1 MPCPLLQLRGGKS
14 LGIVF
19 RKVIKRT
26 MRMTQPAV
34 FCALF
39 LTLAAGDFA
48 PRANSA
54 AAAQSST
61 DVPSPAAIVKPRA
74 FVSLSPVPRGKEFQ
88 VAVVTEIAHGY
99 HMNSHHPTDQ
109 YLIATTL
116 TPKLPTGFELLDTL
130 YPAGRVEKFSFS
142 PDKGL
147 DVYSGSVTL
156 KLRLIA
162 HNDAPIGAVTFPVTL
177 RYQACNDTT
186 CLPPVKVP
194 VDVRVDV
201 AAAGTATHAAHPEI
215 FSTPA
220 KK

>member
-1 MPCPLLQLRGGKS
+1 MRT
-14 LGIVF
+14 
-19 RKVIKRT
+19 KRT
-26 MRMTQPAV
+26 IALCV
-34 FCALF
+34 FL
-39 LTLAAGDFA
+39 LTLAAGAFTLRQTA
-48 PRANSA
+48 TV
-54 AAAQSST
+54 AAQA
-61 DVPSPAAIVKPRA
+61 SPDIPNAATIVKPRV
-74 FVSLSPVPRGKEFQ
+74 FVSLAPVPRGTEFQ

-99 HMNSHHPTDQ
+99 HMNSHHPTDK
-109 YLIATTL
+109 YLIPTTL

-186 CLPPVKVP
+186 CLPPAKVP

-201 AAAGTATHAAHPEI
+201 AAAGAAAKATHPEI

-220 KK
+220 AK

>member
-1 MPCPLLQLRGGKS
+1 
-14 LGIVF
+14 
-19 RKVIKRT
+19 
-26 MRMTQPAV
+26 
-34 FCALF
+34 
-39 LTLAAGDFA
+39 
-48 PRANSA
+48 
-54 AAAQSST
+54 
-61 DVPSPAAIVKPRA
+61 
-74 FVSLSPVPRGKEFQ
+74 
-88 VAVVTEIAHGY
+88 
-99 HMNSHHPTDQ
+99 MNSHHPTDK

-156 KLRLIA
+156 KLRLVA
-162 HNDAPIGAVTFPVTL
+162 RNDAPIGAVTFPVTL

-201 AAAGTATHAAHPEI
+201 AAAGASSSRQSSRNFLHSRSEVNPGDFQSVVAA
-215 FSTPA
+215 A
-220 KK
+220 

>member
-1 MPCPLLQLRGGKS
+1 M
-14 LGIVF
+14 GIR
-19 RKVIKRT
+19 RK
-26 MRMTQPAV
+26 
-34 FCALF
+34 CALCVF
-39 LTLAAGDFA
+39 LLASVAGAFS
-48 PRANSA
+48 PRATTT
-54 AAAQSST
+54 AAAQTSP
-61 DVPSPAAIVKPRA
+61 DVSNPAAVVKPRA
-74 FVSLSPVPRGKEFQ
+74 FVSLAPVPRGKEFQ
-88 VAVVTEIAHGY
+88 VAVAVDIAHGY
-99 HMNSHHPTDQ
+99 HMNSHHPSDQ

-162 HNDAPIGAVTFPVTL
+162 HNDAPIGAVSFPVTL

-186 CLPPVKVP
+186 CLPPVKIP

-201 AAAGTATHAAHPEI
+201 AAAGTAAHAAHPEI
-215 FSTPA
+215 FMAPA
-220 KK
+220 AK

>member
-1 MPCPLLQLRGGKS
+1 MQIRRAVVSCTFLLACVAGE
-14 LGIVF
+14 F
-19 RKVIKRT
+19 
-26 MRMTQPAV
+26 QPNAS
-34 FCALF
+34 
-39 LTLAAGDFA
+39 
-48 PRANSA
+48 SA

-61 DVPSPAAIVKPRA
+61 DTPAPAAIVKPRA
-74 FVSLSPVPRGKEFQ
+74 FVSLAPVPRGKEFQ
-88 VAVVTEIAHGY
+88 VALAVDIAPGY
-99 HMNSHHPTDQ
+99 HMNSHHPTDK
-109 YLIATTL
+109 YLIPTTL
-116 TPKLPTGFELLDTL
+116 TPKLPTGFELLDTI

-201 AAAGTATHAAHPEI
+201 AAAGTVAHASHPEI
-215 FSTPA
+215 FAAPSA
-220 KK
+220 K

>member
-1 MPCPLLQLRGGKS
+1 
-14 LGIVF
+14 
-19 RKVIKRT
+19 
-26 MRMTQPAV
+26 MRITRAV
-34 FCALF
+34 VSCAFF
-39 LTLAAGDFA
+39 LMLATGDFA
-48 PRANSA
+48 PTAPSA
-54 AAAQSST
+54 AAAQNST
-61 DVPSPAAIVKPRA
+61 DVPTPAAIVKPRT
-74 FVSLSPVPRGKEFQ
+74 FVSLAPVPRGKEFQ
-88 VAVVTEIAHGY
+88 VAVAVEIAHGY

-116 TPKLPTGFELLDTL
+116 TPKLPNGFELLDTL
-130 YPAGRVEKFSFS
+130 YPAGHVEKFSFS
-142 PDKGL
+142 PKGL

-156 KLRLIA
+156 KLRMIA

-220 KK
+220 TK

>member
-1 MPCPLLQLRGGKS
+1 MRIGG
-14 LGIVF
+14 
-19 RKVIKRT
+19 T
-26 MRMTQPAV
+26 AV
-34 FCALF
+34 YCALF
-39 LTLAAGDFA
+39 LVLAAGNFA
-48 PRANSA
+48 PTANSA
-54 AAAQSST
+54 AAVQSST
-61 DVPSPAAIVKPRA
+61 DVPNPAAIVKPRA
-74 FVSLSPVPRGKEFQ
+74 FVSLAPVPRGKEFQ
-88 VAVVTEIAHGY
+88 VAVAVESAHGY

-156 KLRLIA
+156 KLRMIA

-194 VDVRVDV
+194 VDIRVDV
-201 AAAGTATHAAHPEI
+201 AVAGAATRPAHPEI

-220 KK
+220 TK

>member
-1 MPCPLLQLRGGKS
+1 MQMT
-14 LGIVF
+14 
-19 RKVIKRT
+19 RT
-26 MRMTQPAV
+26 IA
-34 FCALF
+34 FCALL
-39 LTLAAGDFA
+39 LTLSAADLA
-48 PRANSA
+48 LRENAA
-54 AAAQSST
+54 AAAQASS
-61 DVPSPAAIVKPRA
+61 DIPQPAAIVKPRV
-74 FVSLSPVPRGKEFQ
+74 FVSLAPVPRGKEFQ

-99 HMNSHHPTDQ
+99 HMNSHQPTDK

-130 YPAGRVEKFSFS
+130 YPAGRIEKFSFS

-156 KLRLIA
+156 KLRLVA

-201 AAAGTATHAAHPEI
+201 AAAGAAAHATHPEI

-220 KK
+220 AK

>member
-1 MPCPLLQLRGGKS
+1 MQITR
-14 LGIVF
+14 
-19 RKVIKRT
+19 
-26 MRMTQPAV
+26 AV
-34 FCALF
+34 VSCAFF

-48 PRANSA
+48 PTAPSA
-54 AAAQSST
+54 VAAQT
-61 DVPSPAAIVKPRA
+61 AADVPTPAAIVKPRA
-74 FVSLSPVPRGKEFQ
+74 FVSLAPVPRGKEFQ
-88 VAVVTEIAHGY
+88 VAVAVDIAHGY

-109 YLIATTL
+109 YLIPTTL

-130 YPAGRVEKFSFS
+130 YPAGHVEKFSFS
-142 PDKGL
+142 PKGL

-156 KLRLIA
+156 KLRMVA

-177 RYQACNDTT
+177 RYQACNDTA

-215 FSTPA
+215 FSAAAA
-220 KK
+220 K

>member
-1 MPCPLLQLRGGKS
+1 MRFTRP
-14 LGIVF
+14 IVSC
-19 RKVIKRT
+19 I
-26 MRMTQPAV
+26 
-34 FCALF
+34 LF
-39 LTLAAGDFA
+39 LTFAAGDFA
-48 PRANSA
+48 PRASS
-54 AAAQSST
+54 AAAQSPA
-61 DVPSPAAIVKPRA
+61 DIPAPAAIVKPRA
-74 FVSLSPVPRGKEFQ
+74 FVSLSSVPRGKEFQ

-109 YLIATTL
+109 YLIPTTL

-130 YPAGRVEKFSFS
+130 YPPGRVEKFSFS

-156 KLRLIA
+156 KLRLVA

-194 VDVRVDV
+194 VDIRVDV
-201 AAAGTATHAAHPEI
+201 AAAGTATHPAHPEI
-215 FSTPA
+215 FSTQAA
-220 KK
+220 K

>member
-1 MPCPLLQLRGGKS
+1 
-14 LGIVF
+14 
-19 RKVIKRT
+19 
-26 MRMTQPAV
+26 MRVAPAAV
-34 FCALF
+34 ACALLF
-39 LTLAAGDFA
+39 AFCGSDFA
-48 PRANSA
+48 PGANSI
-54 AAAQSST
+54 AAAQSS
-61 DVPSPAAIVKPRA
+61 DVPSPAAVVKPHV
-74 FVSLSPVPRGKEFQ
+74 FVSLASVPRGKEFQ
-88 VAVVTEIAHGY
+88 VAVVVDIAHGY

-116 TPKLPTGFELLDTL
+116 TPKLPAGFELLDTL

-156 KLRLIA
+156 KLRLVA

-201 AAAGTATHAAHPEI
+201 AAAGAPAHPAHPEI
-215 FSTPA
+215 FATSA
-220 KK
+220 K

>member
-1 MPCPLLQLRGGKS
+1 MRIIW
-14 LGIVF
+14 IV
-19 RKVIKRT
+19 
-26 MRMTQPAV
+26 AS
-34 FCALF
+34 CAFF
-39 LTLAAGDFA
+39 LTLATGDFA
-48 PRANSA
+48 PSANSV

-61 DVPSPAAIVKPRA
+61 AVPAPAAVVKPRA

-109 YLIATTL
+109 YLIPTTL
-116 TPKLPTGFELLDTL
+116 TPKLPTGFVLLDTL
-130 YPAGRVEKFSFS
+130 YPPGRVEKFSFS

-156 KLRLIA
+156 KLRLVA

-220 KK
+220 AK

>member
-1 MPCPLLQLRGGKS
+1 MRIRGTS
-14 LGIVF
+14 VS
-19 RKVIKRT
+19 
-26 MRMTQPAV
+26 
-34 FCALF
+34 CALF
-39 LTLAAGDFA
+39 LMLAVGDFA
-48 PRANSA
+48 PRADSA
-54 AAAQSST
+54 AAAQGST
-61 DVPSPAAIVKPRA
+61 DVPNPAAIVKPRA
-74 FVSLSPVPRGKEFQ
+74 FVSLAPVPRGKEFQ
-88 VAVVTEIAHGY
+88 VAVAVEIAHGY

-162 HNDAPIGAVTFPVTL
+162 HHDAPIGAVTFPVTL

-186 CLPPVKVP
+186 CLPPVRVP

-220 KK
+220 TK